1 MSKENIVSIQIPEKD
16 VATAVKKLQ
25 EVKTLLKPY
34 LIALKPADRQ
44 KMLKMGDKTLPF
56 VEKAA
61 EYAQTRKD
69 FTPPYLEIEEFLI
82 DLKAVGD
89 LTQVY
94 REAQQL
100 CKNLDDTILL
110 SGSEAYAEALAYYQA
125 IKQAAKKNIPDAK
138 AIYEDLRQR
147 FDKKAPAG
155 DSSSI

>member
-25 EVKTLLKPY
+25 EVKDLLKPY
-34 LIALKPADRQ
+34 LIALKPDERK
-44 KMLKMGDKTLPF
+44 KMLTMGDKTLPF

-69 FTPPYLEIEEFLI
+69 FTPPYVQVDEFLI
-82 DLKAVGD
+82 DLQAVND

-125 IKQAAKKNIPDAK
+125 IKQAAKRNIPDAK
-138 AIYEDLRQR
+138 PIYEDLRQR
-147 FDKKAPAG
+147 FERKTSG
-155 DSSSI
+155 GGSSSS